1 MRSSGPGSG
10 DHLHAHPHTREVR
23 LLLSGLVLCVAFAV
37 GCGGDGSS
45 SPTAGSSSDDA
56 KAGTGA
62 AGTNREAGVTRTA
75 DLAAVAI
82 AADIG
87 GDEIHSSGVV
97 IDADAGLVLT
107 SAHTTWGARSLK
119 LGTNVGVLHGR
130 IVARDP
136 CGDLAIVQTQPRLP
150 GLVALPLTSATP
162 TALVTSSGR
171 RWDPSEDSRQDTLVT
186 IPVRVREGSGEAAGS
201 GLRITAA
208 VPLAGALV
216 PESSGGPLVDAK
228 GRFVGMAVVDRGGTA
243 VTLPGEVIADRLDK
257 LDAGRNTVYVG
268 WRDYYRCAGRMHA
281 LTAARHAGF
290 KPVDA
295 QLNAPVTA
303 TRLTPTEDGS

>member
-1 MRSSGPGSG
+1 
-10 DHLHAHPHTREVR
+10 VR
-23 LLLSGLVLCVAFAV
+23 LLVSGLVLCLAFAA
-37 GCGGDGSS
+37 GCGGDGGSGPS
-45 SPTAGSSSDDA
+45 AGSPA
-56 KAGTGA
+56 AGGTAGTGA
-62 AGTNREAGVTRTA
+62 AGTNGEDGVTRTA
-75 DLAAVAI
+75 DLATVSI
-82 AADIG
+82 SADIG
-87 GDEIHSSGVV
+87 GDEIRSSGVV

-136 CGDLAIVQTQPRLP
+136 CDDLAIVQTQPRLP
-150 GLVALPLTSATP
+150 GLVALPLTSTTP
-162 TALVTSSGR
+162 NALVTSAGR
-171 RWDPSEDSRQDTLVT
+171 RFDPSAGGRQDTLVT
-186 IPVRVREGSGEAAGS
+186 IPVRVRERGGEAAGS

-216 PESSGGPLVDAK
+216 PESSGGPLLDAK
-228 GRFVGMAVVDRGGTA
+228 GRFVGMAVVDRRGTA
-243 VTLPGEVIADRLDK
+243 LTLPGEVIADRLGK

-268 WRDYYRCAGRMHA
+268 WRDYYSCAGRLHT

-290 KPVDA
+290 KPADA
-295 QLNAPVTA
+295 QLNAPVAA

>member
-1 MRSSGPGSG
+1 
-10 DHLHAHPHTREVR
+10 VR
-23 LLLSGLVLCVAFAV
+23 LLLSGIVLCLAFAV

-45 SPTAGSSSDDA
+45 APSAGSSAGDA
-56 KAGTGA
+56 TSGTGA
-62 AGTNREAGVTRTA
+62 AGTNREEAVSRTA
-75 DLAAVAI
+75 DLATVSI
-82 AADIG
+82 SADIG

-136 CGDLAIVQTQPRLP
+136 CDDLAIVQTQPRLP

-162 TALVTSSGR
+162 TALVTSAGR
-171 RWDPSEDSRQDTLVT
+171 RWDPSEDSRQETLVT
-186 IPVRVREGSGEAAGS
+186 IPVRVRESGEAAAS
-201 GLRITAA
+201 ALRITAA

-228 GRFVGMAVVDRGGTA
+228 GRFVGLAVVDRGGTA
-243 VTLPGEVIADRLDK
+243 LTLPGEVIADRLDK

-268 WRDYYRCAGRMHA
+268 WRDYYSCAGRMHA
-281 LTAARHAGF
+281 LTAARHTGF
-290 KPVDA
+290 KPADA
-295 QLNAPVTA
+295 QLDAPVTA